1 MSSSHQ
7 NLGPDPSMEEILS
20 SIRRILRE
28 DGGMP
33 EETAQDRGPAGDDGE
48 AGVIDAAEEDAAG
61 EDSKEEDVTEE
72 DASAVFVL
80 DPSMLVSEA
89 PARATP
95 RQPVPEPPLRE
106 PARMAPVQPA
116 ADPGM
121 MLARGGPTLDEIV
134 RDEIRPLLQAWL
146 DSNLPAMID
155 RIAREEIARLID
167 QSRQ

>member
-28 DGGMP
+28 DEGLP
-33 EETAQDRGPAGDDGE
+33 DETMRDRGPAGDDGE
-48 AGVIDAAEEDAAG
+48 AGEIDAKEEDAR
-61 EDSKEEDVTEE
+61 EE

-89 PARATP
+89 PARAAP
-95 RQPVPEPPLRE
+95 KQPLREPPLRE
-106 PARMAPVQPA
+106 PARTAPAPA
-116 ADPGM
+116 VPDPGM
-121 MLARGGPTLDEIV
+121 TLARGGPTLDEIV
-134 RDEIRPLLQAWL
+134 RDEIRPLLHAWL
-146 DSNLPAMID
+146 DAHLPATID